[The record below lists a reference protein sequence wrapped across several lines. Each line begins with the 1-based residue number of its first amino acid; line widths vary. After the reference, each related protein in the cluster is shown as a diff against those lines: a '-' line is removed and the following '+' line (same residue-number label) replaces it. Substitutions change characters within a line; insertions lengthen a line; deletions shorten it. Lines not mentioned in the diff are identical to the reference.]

1 VKGYNGRMNPKHMN
15 RNLLITLGVL
25 ALALTVGCGE
35 ESTESKTQ
43 STVPAPKY
51 VDAPIFNEDSAFV
64 YIEQQLAFG
73 PRTPNSK
80 AQEKC
85 ALWLQSELANRGA
98 NASIQEA
105 KVLRAD
111 GVSLRM
117 MNIIG
122 AFRPEQKNRILLSA
136 HWDSRHI
143 SDADPDQANT
153 RKAVPAA
160 NDGGSGVAVLL
171 EIARLFQ
178 KNPPPVGVDIIFWD
192 VEDQGTAT
200 DNESWC
206 LGSKYWAQ
214 KPHVPNY
221 KAQFAIN
228 LDMVGGVNTWFP
240 KEQTSIY
247 FAREIVDEIW
257 ETANA
262 LGYGDYFPMMTQDA
276 VMDDHVNINRIA
288 GIPAVNI
295 IARDLGG
302 EGFYSHWHTVA
313 DDIEHISK
321 PTLKAVGQTVTQ
333 VVYNRQEK

>member
-1 VKGYNGRMNPKHMN
+1 MTPMQMNNIKI
-15 RNLLITLGVL
+15 LICFLI
-25 ALALTVGCGE
+25 ALVTISGCGE
-35 ESTESKTQ
+35 EPKKQTSQTTP
-43 STVPAPKY
+43 VGPAM
-51 VDAPIFNEDSAFV
+51 VNAPDFNADTAFY
-64 YIEQQLAFG
+64 YIEKQLSFG

-80 AQEKC
+80 AQEQC
-85 ALWLQSELANRGA
+85 AVWLKSELALRGA
-98 NASIQEA
+98 EASIQEA
-105 KVLRAD
+105 KVQRAD

-122 AFRPEQKNRILLSA
+122 AFQPEQKRRILLSA
-136 HWDSRHI
+136 HWDSRHV
-143 SDADPDQANT
+143 SDADENVENA

-160 NDGGSGVAVLL
+160 NDGASGVAVLL

-178 KNPPPVGVDIIFWD
+178 ANPPPLGVDIIFWD
-192 VEDQGTAT
+192 VEDQGSSS

-214 KPHVPNY
+214 KPHIPNY
-221 KAQFAIN
+221 KAEFAIN

-240 KEQTSIY
+240 KEQTSVY
-247 FAREIVDEIW
+247 FARAIVDEIW

-262 LGYGDYFPMMTQDA
+262 IGYSEYFPMMTQDA

-302 EGFYSHWHTVA
+302 KGFYEHWHTRA

-333 VVYNRQEK
+333 VVYNRQ